1 MTTTP
6 TDDRLGFIAE
16 QPEHCFA
23 CCRLIKAGQ
32 TYYLTIEQGVLCED
46 CALSEGVVPVREDL
60 AVELKRDRLL
70 V

>member
-1 MTTTP
+1 MGDSRRKEPAPCATHPLT
-6 TDDRLGFIAE
+6 IS
-16 QPEHCFA
+16 
-23 CCRLIKAGQ
+23 LIKAGQ